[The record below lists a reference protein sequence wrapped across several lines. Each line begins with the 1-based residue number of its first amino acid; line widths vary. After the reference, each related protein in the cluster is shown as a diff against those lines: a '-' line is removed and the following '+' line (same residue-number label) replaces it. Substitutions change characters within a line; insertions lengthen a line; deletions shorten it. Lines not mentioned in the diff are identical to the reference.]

1 MGIHYLTYH
10 HDIVMIFNHR
20 MSKIYQKMFSQEFLI
35 FIIFILLHNLLFEI
49 KAKNTEL
56 VMETKLSHSYLKEN
70 STTRQICY
78 QRLEMKSRLLDVGE
92 SQLKGIDQW
101 LKNVN
106 EAVSQVNQE
115 IKDLQTHIISASKND

>member
-1 MGIHYLTYH
+1 
-10 HDIVMIFNHR
+10 MILNHR

-70 STTRQICY
+70 STMRQICY
-78 QRLEMKSRLLDVGE
+78 QRLEMKSRLLDVG
-92 SQLKGIDQW
+92 
-101 LKNVN
+101 V
-106 EAVSQVNQE
+106 
-115 IKDLQTHIISASKND
+115 T